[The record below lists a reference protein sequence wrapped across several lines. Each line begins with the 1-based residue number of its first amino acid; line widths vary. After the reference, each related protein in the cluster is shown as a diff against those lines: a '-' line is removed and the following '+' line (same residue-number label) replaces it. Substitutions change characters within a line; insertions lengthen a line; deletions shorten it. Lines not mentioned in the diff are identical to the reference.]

1 MRQRR
6 HVFVTVGLVLLLIA
20 IAGAAMIRRGFG
32 APSEPSAMESFLAR
46 KARALA
52 VPSKAKTIATRCPT
66 PLRTCAREWN
76 ISQITARRAIQTT
89 APATQNWEE
98 ARIPSPRTCALV
110 IRKRMGDGETYAP
123 PFGSVPGDHAGHK
136 YTVITVGHIRGFLDE
151 YIERNWYEL
160 RQAGS
165 KDPMFQ
171 TLLLLR
177 KSRAASTG
185 RDH

>member
-1 MRQRR
+1 
-6 HVFVTVGLVLLLIA
+6 
-20 IAGAAMIRRGFG
+20 MIRRGFS
-32 APSEPSAMESFLAR
+32 ARSEPSAMESFVAR

-52 VPSKAKTIATRCPT
+52 VPSKAKTMSNPLPDIAENLRAGMEHFADHCPSCHSNNGAGDT
-66 PLRTCAREWN
+66 ELGRGTYPKPPDMRTGHTQKDEGWGDLRTA
-76 ISQITARRAIQTT
+76 
-89 APATQNWEE
+89 
-98 ARIPSPRTCALV
+98 
-110 IRKRMGDGETYAP
+110 
-123 PFGSVPGDHAGHK
+123 FGSVPGDHAGHK
-136 YTVITVGHIRGFLDE
+136 YTVITLGHIRGFLDE

-185 RDH
+185 RDHRSYYASSPVCEGGPQVG